1 MFPVGTYF
9 MSGLTSKKALKDHPD
24 LRHAIHL
31 TNLVTNS
38 PATLQLFMELYPTAW
53 AMAAD
58 MSIGVGVSFFEDL
71 EEVLPPGT
79 PYSMVA
85 IAEERDDA
93 SVQIQLTVGQY
104 HTDEAVCELLLHEY
118 RHVEDYLSGR
128 LSIDVETG
136 VVVWDGVEY
145 QGIILPQKADTLV
158 EQATFFTTL
167 ARYFAQPWEARA
179 NEGLWGKEFPT
190 VRDLIDDYGTTWPAG
205 LVEQEVID
213 YITEHNVTLYRAIKA
228 LLPAR

>member
-9 MSGLTSKKALKDHPD
+9 MSGLSSKKAIRDLPD
-24 LRHAIHL
+24 LTHTIHIA
-31 TNLVTNS
+31 NLMTNS
-38 PATLQLFMELYPTAW
+38 PEALERFMDLYPNAW

-71 EEVLPPGT
+71 AEILPPGI
-79 PYSMVA
+79 PYNMMA
-85 IAEERDDA
+85 MAEQRDDTLM
-93 SVQIQLTVGQY
+93 QIQLTVGQD
-104 HTDEAVCELLLHEY
+104 HTDEAVCEILLHEY
-118 RHVEDYLSGR
+118 RHVEDYVSGR
-128 LSIDVETG
+128 LSMDVETG
-136 VVVWDGVEY
+136 IITWDGVEH
-145 QGIILPQKADTLV
+145 QVIVLPMKTDTLV
-158 EQATFFTTL
+158 EQATFFTTM

-213 YITEHNVTLYRAIKA
+213 YIVEHKVTLYRAIKA

>member
-9 MSGLTSKKALKDHPD
+9 MSGLTSKKALRDLPD
-24 LRHAIHL
+24 LKHAIHI
-31 TNLVTNS
+31 TNLMTNS
-38 PATLQLFMELYPTAW
+38 PETLIRFMDLYPNAW

-79 PYSMVA
+79 LYTMVG
-85 IAEERDDA
+85 IAEERDD
-93 SVQIQLTVGQY
+93 SMMQIQLTVSQD
-104 HTDEAVCELLLHEY
+104 HSDEAVCELLLHEY

-136 VVVWDGVEY
+136 VVTWDGVEH
-145 QGIILPQKADTLV
+145 QAIVLPNKADTLV
-158 EQATFFTTL
+158 EQATFSTTL

-213 YITEHNVTLYRAIKA
+213 YIVEHKVTLYRAIKA
-228 LLPAR
+228 LLSAR